1 MGHVPCTHDGTDMP
15 TCTPDLRHA
24 HRLPQEVREACRHG
38 GGLHGACLNAHG
50 TWTGAGNEH
59 GKMPCASPFRRIEE
73 LSSQKPAKSYE
84 QSETKRDRRA
94 AWVQPTHFRGSAMSL
109 CAAPWPT
116 WQCPAHLRVGWV
128 MRSGSR
134 LSNGVMGLRELLK
147 HPLPSRYRAHQGD
160 DPHGEPDRFSKYR
173 PYYTIY
179 TCIVSY
185 ESRRIQHKRNH
196 RDPTTSPP
204 ATSKFSWLADRG

>member
-1 MGHVPCTHDGTDMP
+1 MHMVHGLG
-15 TCTPDLRHA
+15 
-24 HRLPQEVREACRHG
+24 QEMSMES
-38 GGLHGACLNAHG
+38 CLAPHL
-50 TWTGAGNEH
+50 
-59 GKMPCASPFRRIEE
+59 FRRIEE

-160 DPHGEPDRFSKYR
+160 DPHGEPDRFSRYR

-179 TCIVSY
+179 TSVVSY
-185 ESRRIQHKRNH
+185 ESRRIKHGHKRNH

-204 ATSKFSWLADRG
+204 ATSQSSWLADRG